1 MSIPGRLRLCR
12 GLSSRSS
19 SVSQCEW
26 LGAPSWPSA
35 LVEGHWSPLVS
46 WGIPT
51 FFFYGICGILDG
63 SMISK
68 VKNDWELVGQFWSK
82 KLWAL
87 TRAPTICIL
96 PTVLLYFSDLFCVVS
111 RWCPAVLWF
120 LVPKLSWR
128 VSIPGADQQQF
139 SGARNLTHHTDSY
152 CTADGQLLG
161 KLDGFLKAGGVYEWL
176 IMICLWQSQNGWTQ
190 LLRIDYRA

>member
-96 PTVLLYFSDLFCVVS
+96 PTVLLYFFDIFCVVS

-120 LVPKLSWR
+120 LVPKVILT
-128 VSIPGADQQQF
+128 SINSRSRPAAIFRCPKFDP
-139 SGARNLTHHTDSY
+139 SY
-152 CTADGQLLG
+152 
-161 KLDGFLKAGGVYEWL
+161 WL
-176 IMICLWQSQNGWTQ
+176 ILYSRWTTSW
-190 LLRIDYRA
+190 